1 MTNET
6 ETVNSQNHNTL
17 HIPSR
22 EEFHKRY
29 GGEIRGYD
37 FCTDYYPISIG
48 QDKGS
53 RIAEQI
59 EGIESVKRNY
69 IWKKLLIKKDIRNMR
84 RSKNCI
90 VF

>member
-6 ETVNSQNHNTL
+6 ETVNSQNHSTL

-22 EEFHKRY
+22 EEFHRRY

-59 EGIESVKRNY
+59 EEEKLYMEEAANKERY
-69 IWKKLLIKKDIRNMR
+69 KKYEEE
-84 RSKNCI
+84 
-90 VF
+90 

>member
-6 ETVNSQNHNTL
+6 ETVNPQNHNTL

-22 EEFHKRY
+22 EEFHRRY

-53 RIAEQI
+53 RIADQI
-59 EGIESVKRNY
+59 MRDKNHEDKLYMQEVANRERC
-69 IWKKLLIKKDIRNMR
+69 KKYEENLEEA
-84 RSKNCI
+84 
-90 VF
+90 

>member
-59 EGIESVKRNY
+59 ERDRKREEKLYMEEVANRERC
-69 IWKKLLIKKDIRNMR
+69 KKYEDE
-84 RSKNCI
+84 
-90 VF
+90 

>member
-22 EEFHKRY
+22 EEFHRRY

-37 FCTDYYPISIG
+37 FWTDYYPISIG

-59 EGIESVKRNY
+59 ERDRKREE
-69 IWKKLLIKKDIRNMR
+69 KLYMDEAANRERCEKYEEE
-84 RSKNCI
+84 
-90 VF
+90 

>member
-22 EEFHKRY
+22 EEFHRRY

-59 EGIESVKRNY
+59 EKDRKIERDRKREEKLYMEEAANRERC
-69 IWKKLLIKKDIRNMR
+69 KKYEEE
-84 RSKNCI
+84 
-90 VF
+90 

>member
-22 EEFHKRY
+22 EEFHRRY
-29 GGEIRGYD
+29 SGEIHGYD
-37 FCTDYYPISIG
+37 YCTDYYPISIG

-53 RIAEQI
+53 RIADLI
-59 EGIESVKRNY
+59 MRDRNRED
-69 IWKKLLIKKDIRNMR
+69 KLYMETVANRE
-84 RSKNCI
+84 RSKKYEEE
-90 VF
+90 

>member
-6 ETVNSQNHNTL
+6 KTVNSQNHSTL

-22 EEFHKRY
+22 EEFHRRY

-48 QDKGS
+48 QLFTSLLFGDTL
-53 RIAEQI
+53 RIQI
-59 EGIESVKRNY
+59 HKVFKEV
-69 IWKKLLIKKDIRNMR
+69 LLWQEVNARLQKEIM
-84 RSKNCI
+84 KN
-90 VF
+90 

>member
-53 RIAEQI
+53 NDQE
-59 EGIESVKRNY
+59 
-69 IWKKLLIKKDIRNMR
+69 
-84 RSKNCI
+84 
-90 VF
+90 

>member
-29 GGEIRGYD
+29 GGEIHGYD
-37 FCTDYYPISIG
+37 FCTDYCPISG
-48 QDKGS
+48 GNTGS
-53 RIAEQI
+53 RIADQI
-59 EGIESVKRNY
+59 MRERNNED
-69 IWKKLLIKKDIRNMR
+69 KLYMGTVANRERCKEY
-84 RSKNCI
+84 
-90 VF
+90 VEE